1 MCKIC
6 TYLRPGFGN
15 TSVLV
20 IYCYGT
26 PQATAWGFFFSI
38 FASQQNDMIELKLAD
53 PTPHEL
59 AEYRGLIKELKD
71 KFPDAYVSI
80 DRGDGDYALTTVSI
94 WIDDERK
101 TDWHSA
107 IYPSVPNRGTAQI
120 KADILALTFAMREL
134 GFDIKFL
141 DNDPPVRE
149 KVAITRGRLDSC
161 VSLRQLV
168 ELLEDANHEKVAEV
182 KVMIENKRKNGGR
195 PSKKS
200 VIDFIFSGAREEKRG
215 HPVRTGAD
223 WARVKMEWRDKF
235 ATSKYA
241 KMYKS
246 LDEFC
251 TFATEEEC
259 K

>member
-1 MCKIC
+1 
-6 TYLRPGFGN
+6 
-15 TSVLV
+15 
-20 IYCYGT
+20 
-26 PQATAWGFFFSI
+26 
-38 FASQQNDMIELKLAD
+38 MIELMIAD

-59 AEYRGLIKELKD
+59 GEYRELIKQLKD
-71 KFPDAYVSI
+71 KLPTARVVVY
-80 DRGDGDYALTTVSI
+80 RGNGDYAFSNTEIYV
-94 WIDDERK
+94 DDEKR
-101 TDWHSA
+101 TNTHSA

-120 KADILALTFAMREL
+120 KADILSLTFAMREL
-134 GFDIKFL
+134 GFDIRFL
-141 DNDPPVRE
+141 DSDPPVRE
-149 KVAITRGRLDSC
+149 KVTITRGKLDGC

-168 ELLEDANHEKVAEV
+168 ELLEDANHEKLTEV
-182 KVMIENKRKNGGR
+182 KTMIEGKRKNGGR

-200 VIDFIFSGAREEKRG
+200 VIDLIFLGAKEEKRAQ
-215 HPVRTGAD
+215 PVRTGPE

-235 ATSKYA
+235 PSSKYA

>member
-1 MCKIC
+1 MWFS
-6 TYLRPGFGN
+6 LGNGPGISF
-15 TSVLV
+15 
-20 IYCYGT
+20 
-26 PQATAWGFFFSI
+26 I
-38 FASQQNDMIELKLAD
+38 FAEQNEIMIELKLAD

-59 AEYRGLIKELKD
+59 GEYRVLISELKE
-71 KFPDAYVSI
+71 KFPDASVLVE
-80 DRGDGDYALTTVSI
+80 RGVGDYAISNTSI
-94 WIDDERK
+94 FIDDDKR
-101 TDWHSA
+101 TSWHSA

-120 KADILALTFAMREL
+120 KADILSLTFAMREL

-141 DNDPPVRE
+141 DSDPVVRE
-149 KVAITRGRLDSC
+149 KVTITRGKLDSC
-161 VSLRQLV
+161 ISLRQMV
-168 ELLEDANHEKVAEV
+168 ELLEEANHEKLDEV
-182 KVMIENKRKNGGR
+182 KILIESKRKNGGR

-200 VIDFIFSGAREEKRG
+200 VINFIFSGAKEERRAQ
-215 HPVRTGAD
+215 PVRTGPE

-235 ATSKYA
+235 SSSKYA

>member
-1 MCKIC
+1 
-6 TYLRPGFGN
+6 
-15 TSVLV
+15 
-20 IYCYGT
+20 
-26 PQATAWGFFFSI
+26 
-38 FASQQNDMIELKLAD
+38 MIELKLAD

-59 AEYRGLIKELKD
+59 TEYRSLISELKS
-71 KFPDAYVSI
+71 KLPDAWVMV
-80 DRGDGDYALTTVSI
+80 DRGTSDYAMCTASI
-94 WIDDERK
+94 WIEDDRK

-141 DNDPPVRE
+141 DSDPPVRE
-149 KVAITRGRLDSC
+149 KVSITRGRLDGC

-168 ELLEDANHEKVAEV
+168 ELLEDANHEKLQDV
-182 KVMIENKRKNGGR
+182 KVMIENKRKDGGR

-200 VIDFIFSGAREEKRG
+200 VIDFIFSGAKEEKRAQ
-215 HPVRTGAD
+215 PVRTGPE

-251 TFATEEEC
+251 TFASEEEC

>member
-1 MCKIC
+1 
-6 TYLRPGFGN
+6 
-15 TSVLV
+15 
-20 IYCYGT
+20 
-26 PQATAWGFFFSI
+26 
-38 FASQQNDMIELKLAD
+38 MIELKLAD

-59 AEYRGLIKELKD
+59 SEYRVLISELKN
-71 KFPDAYVSI
+71 KFPDAHVI
-80 DRGDGDYALTTVSI
+80 VDRGYADYAISITSI
-94 WIDDERK
+94 WIDDDKR
-101 TDWHSA
+101 TDSHSA

-141 DNDPPVRE
+141 DSDPIIRE
-149 KVAITRGRLDSC
+149 KVSITRGRLDGC

-168 ELLEDANHEKVAEV
+168 ELLEEANHEKLDEV

-200 VIDFIFSGAREEKRG
+200 VIDFIFSGAREEKRTQ
-215 HPVRTGAD
+215 PTRTGPE

-235 ATSKYA
+235 SSSKYS

-251 TFATEEEC
+251 TFASDLEC
-259 K
+259 KS

>member
-1 MCKIC
+1 VCDSLGDGLGIS
-6 TYLRPGFGN
+6 F
-15 TSVLV
+15 
-20 IYCYGT
+20 
-26 PQATAWGFFFSI
+26 I
-38 FASQQNDMIELKLAD
+38 FAGENEVMIELKLAD

-59 AEYRGLIKELKD
+59 GEYRVLINELKE
-71 KFPDAYVSI
+71 KFPDASVLVE
-80 DRGDGDYALTTVSI
+80 RGIGDYAISNTAI
-94 WIDDERK
+94 FIDDDKR
-101 TDWHSA
+101 TNYHSA

-141 DNDPPVRE
+141 DSDPIIRE
-149 KVAITRGRLDSC
+149 KVSITRGRLDGC

-168 ELLEDANHEKVAEV
+168 ELLEEANHEKLDEV

-200 VIDFIFSGAREEKRG
+200 VIDFIFSGAREEKRTQ
-215 HPVRTGAD
+215 PTRTGPE

-235 ATSKYA
+235 SSSKYS

-251 TFATEEEC
+251 TFASDLEC
-259 K
+259 KS

>member
-1 MCKIC
+1 
-6 TYLRPGFGN
+6 
-15 TSVLV
+15 V
-20 IYCYGT
+20 ISLGV
-26 PQATAWGFFFSI
+26 GLGISFI
-38 FASQQNDMIELKLAD
+38 FAIQNEVMIELKLAD

-59 AEYRGLIKELKD
+59 NEYRVLINELKD
-71 KFPDAYVSI
+71 KFPDASVFV
-80 DRGDGDYALTTVSI
+80 DRGTGDYAVSNTTIVI
-94 WIDDERK
+94 ENDKRTE
-101 TDWHSA
+101 THSA

-120 KADILALTFAMREL
+120 KADILSLTFAMREL

-141 DNDPPVRE
+141 DSDPIVRE
-149 KVAITRGRLDSC
+149 KVTITRGKLDSC

-168 ELLEDANHEKVAEV
+168 ELLEEANHEKLDEV
-182 KVMIENKRKNGGR
+182 KVLIENKRKNGGR

-200 VIDFIFSGAREEKRG
+200 VIDFIFSGAREEKRAQ
-215 HPVRTGAD
+215 PVRTGPE

-235 ATSKYA
+235 PSSKYA
-241 KMYKS
+241 KIYKS

>member
-1 MCKIC
+1 MIS
-6 TYLRPGFGN
+6 LGVGLGISF
-15 TSVLV
+15 
-20 IYCYGT
+20 
-26 PQATAWGFFFSI
+26 I
-38 FASQQNDMIELKLAD
+38 FAIQNEVMIELKLAD

-59 AEYRGLIKELKD
+59 NEYRVLINELKD
-71 KFPDAYVSI
+71 KFPDASVFV
-80 DRGDGDYALTTVSI
+80 DRGTGDYAVSNTTIVI
-94 WIDDERK
+94 ENDKRTE
-101 TDWHSA
+101 THSA

-120 KADILALTFAMREL
+120 KADILSLTFAMREL

-141 DNDPPVRE
+141 DSDPIVRE
-149 KVAITRGRLDSC
+149 KVTITRGKLDSC

-168 ELLEDANHEKVAEV
+168 ELLEEANHEKLDEV
-182 KVMIENKRKNGGR
+182 KVLIENKRKNGGR

-200 VIDFIFSGAREEKRG
+200 VIDFIFSGAREEKRAQ
-215 HPVRTGAD
+215 PVRTGPE

-235 ATSKYA
+235 PSSKYA
-241 KMYKS
+241 KIYKS

>member
-1 MCKIC
+1 
-6 TYLRPGFGN
+6 
-15 TSVLV
+15 
-20 IYCYGT
+20 
-26 PQATAWGFFFSI
+26 
-38 FASQQNDMIELKLAD
+38 MIELMIAD

-59 AEYRGLIKELKD
+59 GEYRELIKELKD
-71 KFPDAYVSI
+71 KFPTAIVMV
-80 DRGDGDYALTTVSI
+80 DRGKGDYAISSTI
-94 WIDDERK
+94 IYIDSEKR
-101 TDWHSA
+101 TDTHSA

-120 KADILALTFAMREL
+120 KADILSLTFAMREL

-141 DNDPPVRE
+141 DSDPPVRE
-149 KVAITRGRLDSC
+149 KVSITRGRLESC

-168 ELLEDANHEKVAEV
+168 ELLEDANHEKLQEV
-182 KVMIENKRKNGGR
+182 KMLIENKRKNGGR

-200 VIDFIFSGAREEKRG
+200 VIDFIFSGAKEEKRAQ
-215 HPVRTGAD
+215 PVRTGPE

>member
-1 MCKIC
+1 
-6 TYLRPGFGN
+6 
-15 TSVLV
+15 
-20 IYCYGT
+20 
-26 PQATAWGFFFSI
+26 
-38 FASQQNDMIELKLAD
+38 MIELKLAD

-59 AEYRGLIKELKD
+59 NEYRVLISELKD
-71 KFPDAYVSI
+71 KFPDACVMVY
-80 DRGDGDYALTTVSI
+80 RGEGEYAICSTSI
-94 WIDDERK
+94 WIDDDRK
-101 TDWHSA
+101 TDIHSA

-120 KADILALTFAMREL
+120 KADLLALTFAMREL

-141 DNDPPVRE
+141 DSDPPARE
-149 KVAITRGRLDSC
+149 KVVITRGRLDSC

-168 ELLEDANHEKVAEV
+168 ELLEDANHEKLQEV

-200 VIDFIFSGAREEKRG
+200 VIDFIFSGAKEEKRAQ
-215 HPVRTGAD
+215 PVRTGAE

-235 ATSKYA
+235 AGSKYA

>member
-1 MCKIC
+1 
-6 TYLRPGFGN
+6 
-15 TSVLV
+15 
-20 IYCYGT
+20 
-26 PQATAWGFFFSI
+26 
-38 FASQQNDMIELKLAD
+38 MIELKLAD

-59 AEYRGLIKELKD
+59 TEYRELIKELKD
-71 KFPDAYVSI
+71 KFPTAIVMV
-80 DRGDGDYALTTVSI
+80 DRGKSDYAISNTIIYVDS
-94 WIDDERK
+94 EKR
-101 TDWHSA
+101 TDTHSA

-120 KADILALTFAMREL
+120 KADILSLTFAMREL

-141 DNDPPVRE
+141 DSDPPVRE
-149 KVAITRGRLDSC
+149 KVSITRGRLDSC

-168 ELLEDANHEKVAEV
+168 ELLEDANHEKLSEIKA
-182 KVMIENKRKNGGR
+182 MIENKRKEGGR

-200 VIDFIFSGAREEKRG
+200 VIDFIFSGAKEEKRAQ
-215 HPVRTGAD
+215 PVRTGPE

>member
-1 MCKIC
+1 
-6 TYLRPGFGN
+6 
-15 TSVLV
+15 
-20 IYCYGT
+20 
-26 PQATAWGFFFSI
+26 
-38 FASQQNDMIELKLAD
+38 MIELKIAD

-59 AEYRGLIKELKD
+59 TEYRVLISELKER
-71 KFPDAYVSI
+71 FPDASVLV
-80 DRGDGDYALTTVSI
+80 DRGYSDYAISITSI
-94 WIDDERK
+94 WIDDDKR
-101 TDWHSA
+101 TDSHSA

-141 DNDPPVRE
+141 DSDPVIRE
-149 KVAITRGRLDSC
+149 KVSITRGKLDSC
-161 VSLRQLV
+161 ISLRQMV
-168 ELLEDANHEKVAEV
+168 ELLEEANHEKLDDVRV
-182 KVMIENKRKNGGR
+182 LIENKRKEGGR

-200 VIDFIFSGAREEKRG
+200 VIDFIFSGAKEEKRSQ
-215 HPVRTGAD
+215 PVRTGPE

-235 ATSKYA
+235 PTSKYV

>member
-1 MCKIC
+1 MCDSLGDGLGIS
-6 TYLRPGFGN
+6 F
-15 TSVLV
+15 
-20 IYCYGT
+20 
-26 PQATAWGFFFSI
+26 I
-38 FASQQNDMIELKLAD
+38 FAGENEVMIELKLAD

-59 AEYRGLIKELKD
+59 GEYRVLINELKE
-71 KFPDAYVSI
+71 KFPDASVLVE
-80 DRGDGDYALTTVSI
+80 RGIGDYAISNTAI
-94 WIDDERK
+94 FIDDDKR
-101 TDWHSA
+101 TNYHSA

-141 DNDPPVRE
+141 DSDPIIRE
-149 KVAITRGRLDSC
+149 KVSITRGRLDGC

-168 ELLEDANHEKVAEV
+168 ELLEEANHEKLNEV
-182 KVMIENKRKNGGR
+182 KVMIESKRKNGGR

-200 VIDFIFSGAREEKRG
+200 VIDFIFSGAREEKRAQ
-215 HPVRTGAD
+215 PTRTGPE

-235 ATSKYA
+235 SSSKYS

-251 TFATEEEC
+251 TFASDLEC
-259 K
+259 KS

>member
-1 MCKIC
+1 
-6 TYLRPGFGN
+6 
-15 TSVLV
+15 
-20 IYCYGT
+20 
-26 PQATAWGFFFSI
+26 
-38 FASQQNDMIELKLAD
+38 MIELKLAD

-59 AEYRGLIKELKD
+59 SEYRILISELKD
-71 KFPDAYVSI
+71 RFPDAHVI
-80 DRGDGDYALTTVSI
+80 VDRGYADYAISITSI
-94 WIDDERK
+94 WIDDDKR
-101 TDWHSA
+101 TDSHSA

-120 KADILALTFAMREL
+120 KADILSLTFAMREL

-141 DNDPPVRE
+141 DSDPIIRE
-149 KVAITRGRLDSC
+149 KVSITRGRLDGC

-168 ELLEDANHEKVAEV
+168 ELLEEANHEKLNEV
-182 KVMIENKRKNGGR
+182 KVMIENKRKEGGR

-200 VIDFIFSGAREEKRG
+200 VIDFIFSGAKEEKRAQPTRIG
-215 HPVRTGAD
+215 PE

-235 ATSKYA
+235 SSSKYA

-259 K
+259 KL

>member
-1 MCKIC
+1 
-6 TYLRPGFGN
+6 
-15 TSVLV
+15 
-20 IYCYGT
+20 
-26 PQATAWGFFFSI
+26 
-38 FASQQNDMIELKLAD
+38 MIELKLAD

-59 AEYRGLIKELKD
+59 GEYRLLISELKD
-71 KFPDAYVSI
+71 KFPDAYIMVE
-80 DRGDGDYALTTVSI
+80 RGVGDYAISNTAI
-94 WIDDERK
+94 FINDDKR
-101 TDWHSA
+101 TNYHSA

-120 KADILALTFAMREL
+120 KADILSLTFAMREL

-141 DNDPPVRE
+141 DSDPIVRE
-149 KVAITRGRLDSC
+149 KVTITRGKLDSC

-168 ELLEDANHEKVAEV
+168 ELLEDANHEKLDEV

-200 VIDFIFSGAREEKRG
+200 VIDFIFSGAREEKRAL
-215 HPVRTGAD
+215 PVRTGPE

-235 ATSKYA
+235 SSSKYA
-241 KMYKS
+241 KIYKS

>member
-1 MCKIC
+1 
-6 TYLRPGFGN
+6 
-15 TSVLV
+15 
-20 IYCYGT
+20 
-26 PQATAWGFFFSI
+26 
-38 FASQQNDMIELKLAD
+38 MIELMIAD

-59 AEYRGLIKELKD
+59 GEYRELIKELKD
-71 KFPDAYVSI
+71 KVPTAIVMV
-80 DRGDGDYALTTVSI
+80 DRGKGDYAISSTI
-94 WIDDERK
+94 IYIDSEKR
-101 TDWHSA
+101 TDTHSA

-120 KADILALTFAMREL
+120 KADILSLTFAMREL

-141 DNDPPVRE
+141 DSDPPVRE
-149 KVAITRGRLDSC
+149 KVSITRGRLESC

-168 ELLEDANHEKVAEV
+168 ELLEDANHEKLQEV
-182 KVMIENKRKNGGR
+182 KMLIENKRKNGGR

-200 VIDFIFSGAREEKRG
+200 VIDFIFSGAKEEKRAQ
-215 HPVRTGAD
+215 PVRTGPE

>member
-1 MCKIC
+1 
-6 TYLRPGFGN
+6 
-15 TSVLV
+15 
-20 IYCYGT
+20 
-26 PQATAWGFFFSI
+26 
-38 FASQQNDMIELKLAD
+38 MIELKLAD

-59 AEYRGLIKELKD
+59 GEYRELIKELKN
-71 KFPDAYVSI
+71 KLPEAWVMV
-80 DRGDGDYALTTVSI
+80 DRGASDYAICTTSI
-94 WIDDERK
+94 WIEDDRK

-141 DNDPPVRE
+141 DSDPPVRE
-149 KVAITRGRLDSC
+149 KVSITRGRLDGC

-168 ELLEDANHEKVAEV
+168 ELLEDANHEKLSEV
-182 KVMIENKRKNGGR
+182 KTMIENKRKEGGR
-195 PSKKS
+195 PSKRS
-200 VIDFIFSGAREEKRG
+200 VIDFIFSGAKEEKRAQ
-215 HPVRTGAD
+215 PVRTGPE

-235 ATSKYA
+235 ASSKYA

-251 TFATEEEC
+251 TFASEEEC

>member
-1 MCKIC
+1 VLCGIWV
-6 TYLRPGFGN
+6 YIRPGFGN
-15 TSVLV
+15 TSVYVLV
-20 IYCYGT
+20 SLDNGLGIS
-26 PQATAWGFFFSI
+26 FI
-38 FASQQNDMIELKLAD
+38 FARQNEIMIELKLAD

-59 AEYRGLIKELKD
+59 NEYRLLISELKD
-71 KFPDAYVSI
+71 KFPGASVFV
-80 DRGDGDYALTTVSI
+80 DRGAGEYAISNTTI
-94 WIDDERK
+94 LIENDRRTE
-101 TDWHSA
+101 THSA

-141 DNDPPVRE
+141 DSDPVVRE
-149 KVAITRGRLDSC
+149 KVTITRGKLDSC

-168 ELLEDANHEKVAEV
+168 ELLEEANHEKLDEV
-182 KVMIENKRKNGGR
+182 KILIENKRKNGGR

-200 VIDFIFSGAREEKRG
+200 VIEFIFSGAKEEKRAQ
-215 HPVRTGAD
+215 PVRTGPE

-235 ATSKYA
+235 PASKYA
-241 KMYKS
+241 KIYKS

>member
-1 MCKIC
+1 MCDSLGDGLGIS
-6 TYLRPGFGN
+6 F
-15 TSVLV
+15 
-20 IYCYGT
+20 
-26 PQATAWGFFFSI
+26 I
-38 FASQQNDMIELKLAD
+38 FAGENEVMIELKLAD

-59 AEYRGLIKELKD
+59 GEYRVLINELKE
-71 KFPDAYVSI
+71 KFPDASVLVE
-80 DRGDGDYALTTVSI
+80 RGIGDYAISNTAI
-94 WIDDERK
+94 FIDDDKR
-101 TDWHSA
+101 TNYHSA

-141 DNDPPVRE
+141 DSDPIIRE
-149 KVAITRGRLDSC
+149 KVSITRGRLDGC

-168 ELLEDANHEKVAEV
+168 ELLEEANHEKLDEV

-200 VIDFIFSGAREEKRG
+200 VIDFIFSGAREEKRTQ
-215 HPVRTGAD
+215 PTRTGPE

-235 ATSKYA
+235 SSSKYS

-251 TFATEEEC
+251 TFASDLEC
-259 K
+259 KS

>member
-1 MCKIC
+1 
-6 TYLRPGFGN
+6 
-15 TSVLV
+15 
-20 IYCYGT
+20 
-26 PQATAWGFFFSI
+26 
-38 FASQQNDMIELKLAD
+38 MIELMIAD

-59 AEYRGLIKELKD
+59 GEYRELIKELKD
-71 KFPDAYVSI
+71 KFPTAIVMVT
-80 DRGDGDYALTTVSI
+80 RGDGDYAISTTI
-94 WIDDERK
+94 IYIDSEKR
-101 TDWHSA
+101 TDTHSA

-120 KADILALTFAMREL
+120 KADILSLTFAMREL

-141 DNDPPVRE
+141 DEDRPVRE
-149 KVAITRGRLDSC
+149 KVVITRGRLDSC

-168 ELLEDANHEKVAEV
+168 ELLEEANHEKVTEV

-200 VIDFIFSGAREEKRG
+200 VIDFIFSGPKEERKQQ
-215 HPVRTGAD
+215 PVRTGAE

>member
-1 MCKIC
+1 
-6 TYLRPGFGN
+6 
-15 TSVLV
+15 
-20 IYCYGT
+20 
-26 PQATAWGFFFSI
+26 
-38 FASQQNDMIELKLAD
+38 MIELKLAD

-59 AEYRGLIKELKD
+59 TEYRVLINELKN
-71 KFPDAYVSI
+71 KLPDAWVMV
-80 DRGDGDYALTTVSI
+80 DRGASDYAICTTSI
-94 WIDDERK
+94 WIEDDRK

-134 GFDIKFL
+134 GFDVKFL
-141 DNDPPVRE
+141 DSDPPVRE
-149 KVAITRGRLDSC
+149 KVSITRGRLDGC

-168 ELLEDANHEKVAEV
+168 ELLEEANHEKLQEV
-182 KVMIENKRKNGGR
+182 KVMIENKRKEGGR

-200 VIDFIFSGAREEKRG
+200 VINFIFSGAKEEKRAQ
-215 HPVRTGAD
+215 PVRTGPE

-235 ATSKYA
+235 ADSKYS

-251 TFATEEEC
+251 TFASEAEC
-259 K
+259 KS

>member
-1 MCKIC
+1 VCDSLGDGLGIS
-6 TYLRPGFGN
+6 F
-15 TSVLV
+15 
-20 IYCYGT
+20 
-26 PQATAWGFFFSI
+26 I
-38 FASQQNDMIELKLAD
+38 FAGENEVMIELKLAD

-59 AEYRGLIKELKD
+59 GEYRVLINELKE
-71 KFPDAYVSI
+71 KFPDASVLVE
-80 DRGDGDYALTTVSI
+80 RGVGDYAISNTAI
-94 WIDDERK
+94 FIDDDKR
-101 TDWHSA
+101 TSYHSA

-141 DNDPPVRE
+141 DSDPIIRE
-149 KVAITRGRLDSC
+149 KVSITRGRLDGC

-168 ELLEDANHEKVAEV
+168 ELLEEANHEKLDEV
-182 KVMIENKRKNGGR
+182 KVMIESKRKNGGR

-200 VIDFIFSGAREEKRG
+200 VIDFIFSGAREEKRTQ
-215 HPVRTGAD
+215 PTRTGPE

-235 ATSKYA
+235 SSSKYS

-251 TFATEEEC
+251 TFASDLEC
-259 K
+259 KS

>member
-1 MCKIC
+1 
-6 TYLRPGFGN
+6 
-15 TSVLV
+15 
-20 IYCYGT
+20 
-26 PQATAWGFFFSI
+26 
-38 FASQQNDMIELKLAD
+38 MIELMIAD

-59 AEYRGLIKELKD
+59 GEYRQLIKELKD
-71 KFPDAYVSI
+71 KFPDAHVMV
-80 DRGDGDYALTTVSI
+80 DRGDGDYAISNTSI
-94 WIDDERK
+94 WIDESRH
-101 TDWHSA
+101 TDTHSA

-141 DNDPPVRE
+141 DSDPPVRE
-149 KVAITRGRLDSC
+149 KVSITRGKLDGC

-168 ELLEDANHEKVAEV
+168 ELLEDANHEKLSEV
-182 KVMIENKRKNGGR
+182 KVMIENKRKEGGR

-200 VIDFIFSGAREEKRG
+200 VIDLIFSGVREEKARQ
-215 HPVRTGAD
+215 PVRTGPE
-223 WARVKMEWRDKF
+223 WARVKMEWREKF
-235 ATSKYA
+235 PSSKYA

-259 K
+259 KQ